1 MIINPG
7 QLNPYDLDLSKLKVL
22 IIDDFVDMRSMM
34 KRTVESF
41 KATYVESAKDGDD
54 ALTKM
59 GATRFDVVL
68 CDYNLGDGKDGQQ
81 ILEEAKHRK
90 YISSTT
96 IWMMVTAETTVEMV
110 MGALEYKPDDYLT
123 KPFTKQEFAIRL
135 LKIQHRKNDLRDIL
149 VARDEGDFEK
159 ALTLVDT
166 HLDKKELF
174 ELLQIKADLFERMGQ
189 WGDADEIYKKVMAA
203 RMLPWAQL
211 GHGRM
216 LVNGNDLAEAKEAL
230 NAAIAQMPS
239 LVEAY
244 DVLAQIYELLDD
256 TKGAQRVLEDA
267 VAQSPKAILRQ
278 KRLARLA
285 YENNDLDT
293 AEKAYRRVIKMG
305 RGSVYKS
312 VEDVLGLA
320 KVYARKGESAD
331 AVKAL
336 SSIREDYK
344 HDQDSL
350 LHGQLVESEIYQT
363 LGLKDQA
370 NKALDDAAELTAK
383 ITNVK
388 TEISHELIGTALAAG
403 RAELAQKIATVTVN
417 NHHDQEYLIEAL
429 DKQFTDAG
437 WSTESREFISQ
448 AQAEIRNSLARGSGL
463 VKQGDL
469 NDAITHFN
477 ALVSTAPNNISA
489 NLALAQTLVKLI
501 QKSGNSEKLLY
512 ALRQSLDRVTKLAPQ
527 NALLVTLREL
537 YRQLLRPK
545 QG

>member
-7 QLNPYDLDLSKLKVL
+7 QLNPYDLDLSKLKIL

-41 KATYVESAKDGDD
+41 KATYVESAKEGDD

-123 KPFTKQEFAIRL
+123 KPFTKQEFAVRL

-189 WGDADEIYKKVMAA
+189 WGDADEVYKKVMAA

-216 LVNGNDLAEAKEAL
+216 LVNDNHLSEAKETL

-244 DVLAQIYELLDD
+244 DVLAQIYEVLDD

-285 YENNDLDT
+285 YENKDLDT

-320 KVYARKGESAD
+320 KVYASKGESAD
-331 AVKAL
+331 AIKAL
-336 SSIREDYK
+336 SNIREDYK

-370 NKALDDAAELTAK
+370 TKALDDATELAAK
-383 ITNVK
+383 ITYVK
-388 TEISHELIGTALAAG
+388 TGIAQELIRTALAAG
-403 RAELAQKIATVTVN
+403 RAELAQRIAIATVN
-417 NHHDQEYLIEAL
+417 NHHDEESLVEAL
-429 DKQFTDAG
+429 KKQFADAG
-437 WSTESREFISQ
+437 WSVESRAFISQ
-448 AQAEIRNSLARGSGL
+448 AQGDIRDSLARGSEF

-477 ALVSTAPNNISA
+477 TLVSTAPNNVSA
-489 NLALAQTLVKLI
+489 NLALAQTYVKLI

-512 ALRQSLDRVTKLAPQ
+512 SLRQSLDRVTKLAPQ
-527 NALLVTLREL
+527 NALLATLREL
-537 YRQLLRPK
+537 YRQLVRPK
-545 QG
+545 